1 MTKNKRKALV
11 WSLRVL
17 AVAATVGLPF
27 AVVCTKFPLWRT
39 QGGRFGAVGTG
50 AIILLIVIFVTFK
63 RYIMAWAAE
72 KLGALSAGVSLV
84 LLWSTAAIICLAI
97 AAITTIV
104 QDLAT
109 VFIFAAVGAAIGV
122 GLFSVAKMISGDE
135 EGRDGKDH

>member
-1 MTKNKRKALV
+1 MTKRKVVAWV
-11 WSLRVL
+11 LRIL

-27 AVVCTKFPLWRT
+27 AVVYTKFPLWRT

-72 KLGALSAGVSLV
+72 KLGTLSAGVSLV

-122 GLFSVAKMISGDE
+122 GLFSVAKMIRGDE

>member
-1 MTKNKRKALV
+1 MKNKHKAIA
-11 WSLRVL
+11 WALRIL

-27 AVVCTKFPLWRT
+27 AVVYTKFPLWRA
-39 QGGRFGAVGTG
+39 QGGSFGAVGTG

-63 RYIMAWAAE
+63 RYILAWAAE
-72 KLGALSAGVSLV
+72 KLGTLSAGVSLV

-109 VFIFAAVGAAIGV
+109 VFIFAAIGAAIGV

-135 EGRDGKDH
+135 EGRDGKDS

>member
-1 MTKNKRKALV
+1 MTKRKVVAWV
-11 WSLRVL
+11 LRIL

-27 AVVCTKFPLWRT
+27 AVVYTKFPLWRT
-39 QGGRFGAVGTG
+39 QVGRFGAVGTG
-50 AIILLIVIFVTFK
+50 AIILLIVIFFTFK

-72 KLGALSAGVSLV
+72 NLGALSAGVSLV

-122 GLFSVAKMISGDE
+122 GLFSAAKMISGDE

>member
-1 MTKNKRKALV
+1 MKNKRKAIA
-11 WSLRVL
+11 WALRIL
-17 AVAATVGLPF
+17 AVAATVGFPF
-27 AVVCTKFPLWRT
+27 AVVYTKFPLWRA

-63 RYIMAWAAE
+63 RYILAWAAE
-72 KLGALSAGVSLV
+72 KLGTLSAGVSLV

-109 VFIFAAVGAAIGV
+109 VFIFAAIGAAIGV

-135 EGRDGKDH
+135 EGRDGKDS

>member
-1 MTKNKRKALV
+1 MKNKHKAIA
-11 WSLRVL
+11 WALRIL

-27 AVVCTKFPLWRT
+27 AVVYTKFPLWRA
-39 QGGRFGAVGTG
+39 QGGRFGAIGAG

-63 RYIMAWAAE
+63 KYILAWATE
-72 KLGALSAGVSLV
+72 KLGTLSAGVSLV

-109 VFIFAAVGAAIGV
+109 VFIFAAIGAAVGV